1 MKAMR
6 EKKAKRAAIA
16 ERNHHS
22 FMNFLESEEI
32 PNFNFRYNKY
42 NKYQGI
48 GCVAPKWAPEAQN
61 NILECKETTNFS

>member
-42 NKYQGI
+42 NKYQGTI
-48 GCVAPKWAPEAQN
+48 STISTRVLGV
-61 NILECKETTNFS
+61 